1 MRKHSGLSNF
11 IYIYIKFDSNKG
23 RGRLNTMMA
32 NITLTEIMI
41 NSFVTGMLNV
51 VASASF
57 KYYVDYVEPNCS
69 FAVKVN

>member
-1 MRKHSGLSNF
+1 
-11 IYIYIKFDSNKG
+11 
-23 RGRLNTMMA
+23 MMA

-41 NSFVTGMLNV
+41 NSFVTGILNV

-57 KYYVDYVEPNCS
+57 KHYVDYVEPNCS